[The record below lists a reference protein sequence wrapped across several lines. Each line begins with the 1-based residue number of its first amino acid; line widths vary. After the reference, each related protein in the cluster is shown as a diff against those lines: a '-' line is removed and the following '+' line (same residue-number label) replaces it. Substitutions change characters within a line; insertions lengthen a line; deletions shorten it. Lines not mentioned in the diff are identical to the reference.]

1 MDFFEHQEAARR
13 ATRKLV
19 LLFALAVAC
28 VILAVYAAFAIVL
41 IAPTRYEG
49 DSATYAME
57 LFANPDSGRQR
68 ALGAADFLL
77 YRPWWDPVLFASV
90 AAGTALV
97 IGMGGAAK
105 AAQISSGGRAVASL
119 LGGRLLEPNSAGAE
133 ERRLLNV
140 VEEMA
145 LASGVP
151 VPAVYLLA
159 DEPGI
164 NAFAAG
170 FSPADAVVGVTRG
183 CVRLLTRDELQ
194 GVVAHEFSHILN
206 GDMRLNMRLMAV
218 VFGITMISSIGGA
231 VLRLGAYAPR
241 RRGSDDRGGG
251 IGVALL
257 ILGALL
263 YLVGWVGVLF
273 GSMIRAAISRQ
284 REFLA
289 DAASVQFTRNPAG
302 IAGAL
307 KKIGGLAQGSRLMA
321 ARAAEAS
328 HFYFGNGLRESWLN
342 AFATHPPL
350 EERILRVDPN
360 FDGAFPEVTP
370 AAVPHEKGPA
380 RRTPPRLSRP
390 LNAAD
395 FVAGIG
401 ILTNAQI
408 YYAEAMRRSMPDAL
422 LGAAHDPVGATAV
435 VFGLLLAEDGA
446 VCAAQLRDLGA
457 RLDVAQ
463 FAEIER
469 LLPEVRAL
477 DVGLR
482 LPLLDVAV
490 QGLRQLSPGQH
501 EAFKAAV
508 DALVWGDRRVDLFE
522 FTLLR
527 SLRRHLD
534 PHFRGA
540 ERPVV
545 RHTAWET
552 LLPEALL
559 VLSALAHAGVG
570 DDPARSAAAFRA
582 GASQLEVGDR
592 REWPMAAQEEC
603 CDLGRIDAAL
613 GRLQEA
619 GPWLKKN
626 FLYAAATTVMSDRE
640 MSIEEGELL
649 RAIADSLDCP
659 VPPFA
664 RGAGIRE
671 AA

>member
-13 ATRKLV
+13 ATRKLIF
-19 LLFALAVAC
+19 LFVLAVAC
-28 VILAVYAAFAIVL
+28 VVGAVYAAFAIVL
-41 IAPTRYEG
+41 IAPSSYRG
-49 DSATYAME
+49 DSATYALE
-57 LFANPDSGRQR
+57 LFANPDSERQR
-68 ALGAADFLL
+68 ELGAADFLF
-77 YRPWWDPVLFASV
+77 YRPWWDPGLFASV
-90 AAGTALV
+90 AAGTMIA
-97 IGMGGAAK
+97 IGLGAGAK

-119 LGGRLLEPNSAGAE
+119 LGGRLLEANSADAD

-183 CVRLLTRDELQ
+183 CVRLLSRDELQ

-231 VLRLGAYAPR
+231 VFRLGAYAPSR
-241 RRGSDDRGGG
+241 RDSNQRGGG
-251 IGVALL
+251 GAAALL

-307 KKIGGLAQGSRLMA
+307 KKIGGLAQGSRLLA
-321 ARAAEAS
+321 ARAAEAG
-328 HFYFGNGLRESWLN
+328 HFYFGNGLGESWLN

-350 EERILRVDPN
+350 LERILRVEPE
-360 FDGAFPEVTP
+360 FDGVFPEV
-370 AAVPHEKGPA
+370 VPEANPDRGGDA
-380 RRTPPRLSRP
+380 GRRPPRLSRP

-401 ILTNAQI
+401 VLSDAQI
-408 YYAEAMRRSMPDAL
+408 YYAEAMRRKIPAGL
-422 LGAAHDPVGATAV
+422 LDAAHDPIGASAL
-435 VFGLLLAEDGA
+435 VFGMLLAEDGA
-446 VCAAQLRDLGA
+446 VCAAQLRELSE

-463 FAEIER
+463 FAEAER

-477 DVGLR
+477 DVALR

-490 QGLRQLSPGQH
+490 QGLRQLSPGQF
-501 EAFKAAV
+501 EAFKTAV
-508 DALVWGDRRVDLFE
+508 DALVWGDHRVDLFE
-522 FTLLR
+522 FAMLR
-527 SLRRHLD
+527 LLRRHLD
-534 PHFRGA
+534 PHFGGA
-540 ERPVV
+540 ERTRVL
-545 RHTAWET
+545 HTNWET

-559 VLSALAHAGVG
+559 VLSALAHAGAAG
-570 DDPARSAAAFRA
+570 DTARAGAAFRA
-582 GASQLEVGDR
+582 GASQLETGER
-592 REWPMAAQEEC
+592 REWPLAGPQEC
-603 CDLGRIDAAL
+603 CDLGQIDAAL
-613 GRLQEA
+613 DQLRQA
-619 GPWLKKN
+619 GSWLKKN
-626 FLYAAATTVMSDRE
+626 FLYAAATTAMHDRE
-640 MSIEEGELL
+640 LSVEEGELL

-664 RGAGIRE
+664 RAAGI
-671 AA
+671 A